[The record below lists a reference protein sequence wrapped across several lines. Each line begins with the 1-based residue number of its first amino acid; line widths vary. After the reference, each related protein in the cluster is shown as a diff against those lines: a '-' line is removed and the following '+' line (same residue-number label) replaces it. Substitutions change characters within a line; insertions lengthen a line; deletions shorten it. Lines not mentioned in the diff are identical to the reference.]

1 MKRLHA
7 CPARC
12 VLTHALLIL
21 TLIGMGGCSSVGDGS
36 VGTPAED
43 PPTEDIGNTDTDA
56 DTEEEVERLYAW
68 LDGVYAHM
76 ASRGVAPTTI
86 AQALAAANAG

>member
-1 MKRLHA
+1 MCNAITKFIFLGL
-7 CPARC
+7 
-12 VLTHALLIL
+12 VSGGLLW
-21 TLIGMGGCSSVGDGS
+21 SSQAVAQELS
-36 VGTPAED
+36 PQELQ
-43 PPTEDIGNTDTDA
+43 EQ
-56 DTEEEVERLYAW
+56 EEVERLYAW